1 VKTPDR
7 KNPISSFIMQAIKIY
22 PVIFVLIALVILFS
36 SLYPDKFLS
45 SLNLTTIL
53 RQFVTLMLF
62 AVGPSIVVVTGAL
75 DLSYVGIWML
85 GGILV
90 WVLTPI
96 IGISSIFVIPLL
108 GLATGFLIGVINAK
122 VKMPSFILTLSLLVI
137 YSGLTATIAGGI
149 PRTVKG
155 YDFLTADFI
164 PVIPTVFL
172 WTIPIIAVAIYIMKR
187 TRIGIYLYSIGSNE
201 EGAKLAGI
209 NVDKYKIIAFTI
221 SGLLSGIGSV
231 IIFKNQG
238 GSVPVTL
245 NLNTLVYPLVAIVL
259 GGTLLVGGSGGPHRT
274 ILGALTFTIL
284 IRGLTISFLE
294 PTMIQLIVGLL
305 LIASIVVGSR
315 GVKGVT
321 VT

>member
-7 KNPISSFIMQAIKIY
+7 KKLIPSIIIQTIKIY
-22 PVIFVLIALVILFS
+22 PVILILIAFVVIFS
-36 SLYPDKFLS
+36 SLYPEKFLT

-62 AVGPSIVVVTGAL
+62 AVGPSIVVVTGSL

-90 WVLTPI
+90 WFLKPI
-96 IGISSIFVIPLL
+96 LGMYSILVIPVL
-108 GLATGFLIGVINAK
+108 GLATGFLNGIIHAK
-122 VKMPSFILTLSLLVI
+122 AKMPSFILTLSLLVI

-155 YDFLTADFI
+155 YDFITADFI
-164 PVIPTVFL
+164 HGIPTAFL
-172 WTIPIIAVAIYIMKR
+172 WTIPIIIVAIYIMKR

-201 EGAKLAGI
+201 EGARLAGI
-209 NVDKYKIIAFTI
+209 NVDKYKILAFTI
-221 SGLLSGIGSV
+221 SGLFSGIGSV
-231 IIFKNQG
+231 IIFQHQG
-238 GSVPVTL
+238 GSVPVVL
-245 NLNTLVYPLVAIVL
+245 NLNTVVYPLVAIVL

-274 ILGALTFTIL
+274 ILGALTFTVL
-284 IRGLTISFLE
+284 IRGLIISFLD

-305 LIASIVVGSR
+305 LIVSIVVGSR

>member
-1 VKTPDR
+1 MKTPDR
-7 KNPISSFIMQAIKIY
+7 KKLIPSIISQTIKIY
-22 PVIFVLIALVILFS
+22 PVIFVLVALVVIFS
-36 SLYPDKFLS
+36 SLYPARFLT
-45 SLNLTTIL
+45 SLNFSTIL
-53 RQFVTLMLF
+53 NQFVTLMLF
-62 AVGPSIVVVTGAL
+62 AVGPSIVVVTGSL

-96 IGISSIFVIPLL
+96 IGMFSILVIPLL
-108 GLATGFLIGVINAK
+108 GLATGFLIGILHAK
-122 VKMPSFILTLSLLVI
+122 AKMPSFILTLSLLVI

-155 YDFLTADFI
+155 YDFITANFI
-164 PVIPTVFL
+164 PDIPTALL
-172 WTIPIIAVAIYIMKR
+172 WTIPIIIAAIYIVKR

-209 NVDKYKIIAFTI
+209 NVDKYKILAFTI
-221 SGLLSGIGSV
+221 SGLFSGIGSI

-238 GSVPVTL
+238 GSVPVVL
-245 NLNTLVYPLVAIVL
+245 NLNTMVYPLVAIVL

-274 ILGALTFTIL
+274 ILGALTFTVL
-284 IRGLTISFLE
+284 IRGLTISFLD
-294 PTMIQLIVGLL
+294 PTLIQLIVGLL